1 MIADRV
7 LKLLNN
13 QINAEF
19 YSAYLY
25 LSMSNY
31 YETINLRG
39 FAKWMRIQAKEEMGH
54 AIKIY
59 DYVIARGGKVNL
71 MKIEKP
77 PQEWNSPLH
86 AFEEAYAHEVRISKM
101 INNIYSA
108 AMEEKDYAT
117 ASMLKWFIDEQV
129 EEEASTNEI
138 VQRIKIAGEERLFLI
153 DRELGSRKG
162 GD

>member
-1 MIADRV
+1 MIPDRV
-7 LKLLNN
+7 LKMLNA

-25 LSMSNY
+25 FSMSNY
-31 YETINLRG
+31 YEAINLKG

-54 AIKIY
+54 AMKIY
-59 DYVIARGGKVNL
+59 DYVIERGGKVNL

-77 PQEWNSPLH
+77 PSDWNSPLH
-86 AFEEAYAHEVRISKM
+86 AFEEAYAHEVRITKM
-101 INNIYSA
+101 INNIYTA

-117 ASMLKWFIDEQV
+117 LSMLKWFIDEQV

-138 VQRIKIAGEERLFLI
+138 VQKIKMAGENLFLI
-153 DRELGSRKG
+153 DKELGNRKG
-162 GD
+162 GE

>member
-1 MIADRV
+1 MMADRI

-25 LSMSNY
+25 LSMANY
-31 YETINLRG
+31 YETISLRG
-39 FAKWMRIQAKEEMGH
+39 FAKWMRIQAKEEVGH
-54 AIKIY
+54 AMKIF
-59 DYVIARGGKVNL
+59 DYVIERGGKVNL

-77 PQEWNSPLH
+77 PSEWASPLN
-86 AFEEAYAHEVRISKM
+86 AFEEAYAHEVKISKM
-101 INNIYSA
+101 INNIYTA

-129 EEEASTNEI
+129 EEEASTYEI
-138 VQRIKIAGEERLFLI
+138 IQKIKLAGEERLFLI

>member
-1 MIADRV
+1 MIPDRV
-7 LKLLNN
+7 LKMLNA

-25 LSMSNY
+25 FSMSNY
-31 YETINLRG
+31 YEAINLKG

-54 AIKIY
+54 AMKIY
-59 DYVIARGGKVNL
+59 DYVIERGGKVNL

-77 PQEWNSPLH
+77 PSEWNSPLH
-86 AFEEAYAHEVRISKM
+86 AFEEAYAHEVRITKM
-101 INNIYSA
+101 INNIYTA

-117 ASMLKWFIDEQV
+117 LSMLKWFIDEQI

-138 VQRIKIAGEERLFLI
+138 VQKIKMAGENLFLI
-153 DRELGSRKG
+153 DKELGNRKG
-162 GD
+162 GE